1 MVWRRITKD
10 LKDSKDPKVLK
21 KSAAIK
27 GDNMKKFHRI
37 FRILIV
43 AAAFAAAFFMLKE
56 PAKQSEDSCSLDTE
70 AARKIFAAAG
80 SFKKIG
86 EECFYDVFDKNSEN
100 IGRVLY
106 AKPEEDSTGG
116 FGGKLRVV
124 VGISPEGKIA
134 GIELGENY
142 ESVGF
147 IERVRNEGFFKKWN
161 GKSVTDA
168 AVAEVDTVSGA
179 TMSTRAIKS
188 MLALNLSKYSGSEFQ
203 ANSSETE
210 PLWLAVIVFLLLAY
224 SLFAFFF
231 PQKTAKFRILHLVIL
246 AVILGFIGGSALS
259 IESFKNWLTTGNI
272 ALVPLVILCAAL
284 IIPIVSGKNFYC
296 NFVCPFGALQEL
308 LGKIPLP
315 KKSFPPKFMKGVAVF
330 KTILLVLIYSAMV
343 SGLFTDLTVF
353 EPFSAF
359 KFEVAALTSLI
370 IAALFLI
377 ISLFIS
383 RPWCRFFCPTG
394 TLINM
399 FAKKNG
405 VEI

>member
-1 MVWRRITKD
+1 
-10 LKDSKDPKVLK
+10 
-21 KSAAIK
+21 
-27 GDNMKKFHRI
+27 MKKFFRI

-43 AAAFAAAFFMLKE
+43 AAAFAAAFFMMKE
-56 PAKQSEDSCSLDTE
+56 PVKSSEDSCNLDKE
-70 AARKIFAAAG
+70 AAKQIFKTAETFEKTG
-80 SFKKIG
+80 S
-86 EECFYDVFDKNSEN
+86 ECVFNVSDASGKML
-100 IGRVLY
+100 GRVLY
-106 AKPEEDSTGG
+106 AKPDETSVAG
-116 FGGKLRVV
+116 FGGNLRVV

-147 IERVRNEGFFKKWN
+147 IERVRSEGFFEKWN

-188 MLALNLSKYSGSEFQ
+188 MVALNLSKYSGSEFQ

-231 PQKTAKFRILHLVIL
+231 PQKTAKFRILHLVL
-246 AVILGFIGGSALS
+246 LVVILGFIGGSALS

-272 ALVPLVILCAAL
+272 ALVPAVILCCAL
-284 IIPIVSGKNFYC
+284 ILPIVSGRNFYC
-296 NFVCPFGALQEL
+296 TFLCPFGAMQEL
-308 LGKIPLP
+308 FSRIPLP
-315 KKSFPPKFMKGVAVF
+315 KKNLPQKFMKGVAVF
-330 KTILLVLIYSAMV
+330 KALLLAAVYILMIFKVV
-343 SGLFTDLTVF
+343 TDFTVI

-359 KFEVAALTSLI
+359 KFDAAALPALI
-370 IAALFLI
+370 LAASFLI
-377 ISLFIS
+377 VSLFIN

-394 TLINM
+394 TLLNM

-405 VEI
+405 GEI